1 MVSLLGLFNPILKET
16 KEMMYEWEQPYIV
29 DHNKFENMFGS
40 ETTPHEVAVKE
51 TVEWHEEELKDGK

>member
-1 MVSLLGLFNPILKET
+1 
-16 KEMMYEWEQPYIV
+16 
-29 DHNKFENMFGS
+29 MFGS